1 MPINIKPCHVLVV
14 GDLMLDKYWMGDIT
28 RISPEAPVPVVNVK
42 NEETRVGGA
51 GNVALNTK
59 GLTAKTSLLGLIG
72 QDEAGERIKALLNEH
87 QIDHYLQQTAGVPT
101 TTKLRV
107 LSQRQQTIRLDF
119 ESAYHAIPKKQL
131 LDYYSQVIADVDV
144 VIFSDY
150 QKGALSDITT
160 LIEIANTHEVP
171 VLVDPKGHDFSIYR
185 GADLIKP
192 NRKEFERVVGPCE
205 TQQDMIAKGQALMQ
219 AHEIA
224 ALLITLGEDGMLL
237 IEANGESHAIPASS
251 GELVDVTGAG
261 DTVIATFAVAKASGK
276 SNQVA
281 MHLAN
286 LAAGVA
292 VSKLGAVP
300 VTLSQLT
307 SAYMHAQPI
316 PYGITEPEALAKA
329 VQAVQAQRQ
338 RVVFTNGCFDILHA
352 GHVSYLEKAKALGD
366 KLIVAINSDES
377 IKRLKGPSRPISPLM
392 SRLKVLA
399 TLSPIDWVVV
409 FEEDTPEALLSL
421 IKPDVLVKGG
431 DYTEDG
437 IVGADIVKAY
447 GGQVQAIQHD
457 YLHLSSTQLINRM
470 DVTVK

>member
-42 NEETRVGGA
+42 KEETRIGGA

-59 GLTAKTSLLGLIG
+59 ALTAKTSLLGLIG
-72 QDEAGERIKALLNEH
+72 QDEAGERIKALLNEQ
-87 QIDHYLQQTAGVPT
+87 QIDHYLQQTAEVPT

-119 ESAYHAIPKKQL
+119 ESAHHVISKKQL

-160 LIEIANTHEVP
+160 LIEIANTQQVP

-192 NRKEFERVVGPCE
+192 NRKEFEWVVGPCE
-205 TQQDMIAKGQALMQ
+205 TQQDMIEKGQALIQ

-237 IEANGESHAIPASS
+237 IEANGETHAIPASS

-276 SNQVA
+276 SNPVA

-292 VSKLGAVP
+292 VSRLGAVP

-316 PYGITEPEALAKA
+316 AYGITEPKELAKA
-329 VQAVQAQRQ
+329 VQAVQAQGQ

-377 IKRLKGPSRPISPLM
+377 IKRLKGPSRPISPLL

-399 TLSPIDWVVV
+399 TLRPIDWVVV

-437 IVGADIVKAY
+437 IVGAEIVKAY
-447 GGQVQAIQHD
+447 GGHVQAIQHD